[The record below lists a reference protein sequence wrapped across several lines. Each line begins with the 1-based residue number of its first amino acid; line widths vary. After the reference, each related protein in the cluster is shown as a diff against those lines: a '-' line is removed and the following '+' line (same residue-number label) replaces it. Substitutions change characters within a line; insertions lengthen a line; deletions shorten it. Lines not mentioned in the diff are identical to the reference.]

1 MGQIVD
7 YSGIEAKLRTIQLD
21 GEQTK
26 SNLDG
31 IDKLIQ
37 ASVGPGGAA
46 WSGESATQF
55 RNSWDGLAAELP
67 TFIDNVEKQAFNV
80 QTMLT
85 QTKAADQNGAVAGP
99 GAGGPTSGGTGAGVS
114 VNMVK

>member
-7 YSGIEAKLRTIQLD
+7 YSGIEGKLKSIQLD

-26 SNLDG
+26 TNLDG

-37 ASVGPGGAA
+37 LSVGPGGAA
-46 WSGESATQF
+46 WDGESATEF
-55 RNSWDGLAAELP
+55 KNSWDELAADLP
-67 TFIDNVEKQAFNV
+67 LFINNVEKQALNV

-85 QTKAADQNGAVAGP
+85 QTKEADQNGGVAAP
-99 GAGGPTSGGTGAGVS
+99 GAGPTSGGTGAGVS

>member
-1 MGQIVD
+1 MGQIVE
-7 YSGIEAKLRTIQLD
+7 YGGIEAKLKTIQLD

-26 SNLDG
+26 TNLDG

-37 ASVGPGGAA
+37 LSVGPGGAA
-46 WSGESATQF
+46 WDGESASQF
-55 RNSWDGLAAELP
+55 KASWDELSAELP
-67 TFIDNVEKQAFNV
+67 LFIDSVEKQALNV

-85 QTKAADQNGAVAGP
+85 HTKEADQNGTVNAP
-99 GAGGPTSGGTGAGVS
+99 GVGPTSGGTGAGVS